1 MNTTLNDFKGENM
14 KKFICMILVVI
25 SILSCVIC
33 LSSCGEDDSCFI
45 CGGSGYYQKKDCPG
59 C

>member
-1 MNTTLNDFKGENM
+1 M
-14 KKFICMILVVI
+14 KKM
-25 SILSCVIC
+25 IC
-33 LSSCGEDDSCFI
+33 LVAVILLLATSATLLAGCVDNTDCPI

>member
-1 MNTTLNDFKGENM
+1 MRKILSV
-14 KKFICMILVVI
+14 ILVVFMI
-25 SILSCVIC
+25 IACCVGFTAC
-33 LSSCGEDDSCFI
+33 SDSDDECFI

>member
-1 MNTTLNDFKGENM
+1 MRKAIAIVMIVITL
-14 KKFICMILVVI
+14 
-25 SILSCVIC
+25 
-33 LSSCGEDDSCFI
+33 LSSAICITSCTDNDDDCPI

>member
-1 MNTTLNDFKGENM
+1 MNMMHEDINM
-14 KKFICMILVVI
+14 KKGISLLLVILVFI
-25 SILSCVIC
+25 ASIITLTSCD
-33 LSSCGEDDSCFI
+33 SKDDSCFI

>member
-1 MNTTLNDFKGENM
+1 M
-14 KKFICMILVVI
+14 KKIISIILIVI
-25 SILSCVIC
+25 SILSCTIC
-33 LSSCGEDDSCFI
+33 LSACGDNDSCFI

>member
-1 MNTTLNDFKGENM
+1 M
-14 KKFICMILVVI
+14 KRTVICRVI
-25 SILSCVIC
+25 SLFLILAISLTLIGCADN
-33 LSSCGEDDSCFI
+33 SDDDCFI